1 MGYFLNTLSRI
12 WETVLEAVGGHLT
25 LGLGGILFLGFPA
38 SFWCGA
44 YGYAVSA
51 KAGLPV
57 SVSLTIGI
65 VLSAVMGVIFTF
77 FYSRMS
83 NDSFAVMTL
92 ASVLGMDALIR
103 TWDSVT
109 GGVLGIAGV
118 PRFFPDQ
125 TLQSLVIF
133 GAIIAIACLVFESV
147 LLKSPFG
154 RALRAIKENKTAL
167 VSLGTSAKL
176 TGQIAILFAS
186 LFTGIAGILVVM
198 KIQFLDPSLGGLF
211 MLAQILT
218 ISMMAS
224 SPKATVFFGATTAVV
239 LLPEILRFFNLP
251 VSILGYSRNLLY
263 GLLLIVLIYYSTG
276 KNKAKRY
283 V

>member
-1 MGYFLNTLSRI
+1 MGYFLNTLSKI
-12 WETVLEAVGGHLT
+12 WETTIAAVGGHLT
-25 LGLGGILFLGFPA
+25 LGLGGIIFLGFPA

-44 YGYAVSA
+44 YGYAVA
-51 KAGLPV
+51 TKAGLSV
-57 SVSLTIGI
+57 SVSLIIG
-65 VLSAVMGVIFTF
+65 VALSAVIGAIFAF

-118 PRFFPDQ
+118 PRFFPNQ

-133 GAIIAIACLVFESV
+133 EAIIAIACLVFESV

-167 VSLGTSAKL
+167 VSLGTSAQL
-176 TGQIAILFAS
+176 TGQIAVLFAS
-186 LFTGIAGILVVM
+186 LFAGIAGILVVM
-198 KIQFLDPSLGGLF
+198 RIQFLDPSLGGLF
-211 MLAQILT
+211 MLVQILT
-218 ISMMAS
+218 ISIMAS

-239 LLPEILRFFNLP
+239 LLPEVLRFFNLP

-263 GLLLIVLIYYSTG
+263 GLLLIVLIYYSAG
-276 KNKAKRY
+276 NNKTKRY

>member
-1 MGYFLNTLSRI
+1 MGYFLNTLTRI
-12 WETVLEAVGGHLT
+12 WETTLEAVGGHLT

-38 SFWCGA
+38 SLWCGA

-51 KAGLPV
+51 KYGLPIFI
-57 SVSLTIGI
+57 SLIIGI
-65 VLSAVMGVIFTF
+65 ALSSAMGAVYMF

-125 TLQSLVIF
+125 SLESLIIFETVIV
-133 GAIIAIACLVFESV
+133 IICLVSESV
-147 LLKSPFG
+147 LLNSSFG

-167 VSLGTSAKL
+167 VSLGTSAQL
-176 TGQIAILFAS
+176 TGQIAVLFAS
-186 LFTGIAGILVVM
+186 FFAGIGGIFAAMRV
-198 KIQFLDPSLGGLF
+198 QFLDPSLGGLF

-218 ISMMAS
+218 ISMMAN
-224 SPKATVFFGATTAVV
+224 SPRTKVFLGATVAVV

-263 GLLLIVLIYYSTG
+263 GLLLIVLIYYSAQNNRT
-276 KNKAKRY
+276 KRY